1 MSADDAPSPSERTA
15 EPTLPGASL
24 GAGVGAAPVG
34 GVKGGPPPRSSRWP
48 VVLLVLLVVL
58 VGLPGLVLTA
68 ASFRATDLERLNAEY
83 APFHQVPEVAKAPR
97 EACGLNQVKV
107 TACEAARATSRVTQ
121 EVRFP
126 SSIADK
132 GLAELSGTLTLPQG
146 VEGLRPAVVL
156 IHGSGPFTRQL
167 EIGGDLVRKLPQPFA
182 LFDELTSWLSDQGF
196 VVLAYDKRSCIRCYG
211 SSSFDPQRFSFD
223 DFETDARDAL
233 RYLAKRPEVNR
244 RALVVLGVSKGGG
257 TAVFVA
263 KDEPGVVAAV
273 SLSGLLEGFGK
284 ALTEQLTR
292 IAEVRKGQLDYF
304 ASMNVYVQQKQYGKC
319 LAQLEGDA
327 YQPDAQ
333 CLGGGVTQRALKE
346 FDAKSQRTVDAL
358 LALPVPAFLSQGTL
372 DRNVSPEL
380 FMGLR
385 ERAAGRDVELHFIRG
400 MDHSQTDAFAAQN
413 QLHPELL
420 TRLAAFFARVPTP
433 PAPLGLLQSPHEPA
447 PAEPAPAVSA
457 PAASAPDAPAP
468 APDAPAP

>member
-1 MSADDAPSPSERTA
+1 MSVDDAGSTKEGAPSA
-15 EPTLPGASL
+15 EPSVAGAASSGEAGAASSGEAGAGSSGAGQGGAPARASL
-24 GAGVGAAPVG
+24 RPL
-34 GVKGGPPPRSSRWP
+34 
-48 VVLLVLLVVL
+48 VLLVLLVLL

-68 ASFRATDLERLNAEY
+68 ASFRPTDVERLNAEY
-83 APFHQVPEVAKAPR
+83 APFDQLPQAAQAPG
-97 EACGLNQVKV
+97 EACGLNEVKV

-132 GLAELSGTLTLPQG
+132 GLAELSGTLTIPQG

-167 EIGGDLVRKLPQPFA
+167 EISGDLVRKLPRPFA
-182 LFDELTSWLSDQGF
+182 LFDELTSWLADQGF

-223 DFETDARDAL
+223 DFEADARDAL
-233 RYLAKRPEVNR
+233 RYLAKRPEVNP
-244 RALVVLGVSKGGG
+244 RALVALGVSKGGG
-257 TAVFVA
+257 TAVFIA

-273 SLSGLLEGFGK
+273 SLSGLLEGFGQ

-346 FDAKSQRTVDAL
+346 FDAKSQRTVDSL

-385 ERAAGRDVELHFIRG
+385 ERAAGRDLELHFIRG
-400 MDHSQTDAFAAQN
+400 MDHSQTDAFAPEN

-420 TRLAAFFARVPTP
+420 RQLAAFFARVPMP
-433 PAPLGLLQSPHEPA
+433 PSPLAPSPSGAAEQPEPPEQAA
-447 PAEPAPAVSA
+447 PG
-457 PAASAPDAPAP
+457 ASAPVP
-468 APDAPAP
+468 